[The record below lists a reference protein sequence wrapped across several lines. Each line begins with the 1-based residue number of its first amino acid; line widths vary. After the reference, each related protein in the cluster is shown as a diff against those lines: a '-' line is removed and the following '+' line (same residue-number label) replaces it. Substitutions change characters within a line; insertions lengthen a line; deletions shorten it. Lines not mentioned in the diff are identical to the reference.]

1 MAFAP
6 MDPLFGVPSR
16 VSISWSMS
24 RCSLASKPISAGPIS
39 SRTAST
45 ACSTPLPPYRLGSP
59 SRRSTAS
66 KAPVE
71 APEGTAARAMVPS
84 SRAISTSTV
93 GLPRESRTS
102 RAPTASM
109 IAIRLSCGMPN
120 RYGPSLSADPPC
132 ADHRPAARNRPRG
145 SRSELAGHRT
155 NRCAQGG
162 LRVLAV
168 LTRLQHEREESRAE
182 VVAGRRALSQV
193 EPAGR
198 RQTRGHLVCASEGGK
213 AVRYAVHGRAPVRLL
228 VRLDQLPVGR
238 HVLGGLG
245 VTIGEHV
252 RVTTDQ
258 LVHDAAGHVVDP
270 ERHVSVL
277 LRHPRVE
284 EHLQQDVAELL
295 CHVHAVPGL
304 DGLDQLVGLLD
315 EVRHERLVS
324 LLRVPGAAI
333 CRTQTVHHRDQVE
346 QACSRHV
353 IGPDNDLDLWR
364 VGTRGDCR
372 GQRIGQTGVAVG
384 GTDPDHLS
392 VDRPV
397 EQQLGQR
404 NRGHLA
410 KVHGRNTRLLYGD
423 QLGLVLIPGEDVDRV
438 GQRCPRIAGE
448 QAGGDARGAEQQGES
463 MSHHVAGAHLAG
475 DGAPALIQ
483 FGSIGVS
490 AICVTSKAPY
500 RGLTVI
506 LTLPSSS
513 TIRVLLAWSS
523 FWIDSCIWTNA
534 IVEGEGLATLSMTL
548 RASETETVLPT
559 RSASS
564 RTYGARIRLSRASLT
579 LSSCPP
585 CASVLSSSGMDCASS
600 SLMTR
605 SWWRTAVSFTIA
617 AAPGCCVPQ
626 PDSARLAPI
635 TSASV
640 FRCCE
645 SVKAVPLVSS
655 ASSRHA
661 PRQPRCP
668 AGRLGSG
675 RSPTEGQR
683 CPAAAD
689 QPPWPSSARAPRSYG
704 QAP

>member
-109 IAIRLSCGMPN
+109 IAIRLSCGVPN
-120 RYGPSLSADPPC
+120 RYGPCLSADPPG
-132 ADHRPAARNRPRG
+132 ADHRPAARKRPRG
-145 SRSELAGHRT
+145 SSSELAGHHT
-155 NRCAQGG
+155 NRCAQDG

-168 LTRLQHEREESRAE
+168 LTCLQHEREKSRAE

-228 VRLDQLPVGR
+228 VRLDQLPAGR

-245 VTIGEHV
+245 VAIGEHV

-258 LVHDAAGHVVDP
+258 FVHDATGHVVDP

-277 LRHPRVE
+277 LRHTRVE
-284 EHLQQDVAELL
+284 DHLQQDVAELL

-333 CRTQTVHHRDQVE
+333 CRTQPVHDRDQVE
-346 QACSRHV
+346 QARSRHV

-372 GQRIGQTGVAVG
+372 GQRIGQTGIAVG
-384 GTDPDHLS
+384 GTDPDHVS
-392 VDRPV
+392 VDGPV
-397 EQQLGQR
+397 EQQLGQCD
-404 NRGHLA
+404 RGHLA

-423 QLGLVLIPGEDVDRV
+423 QLGLVLISGEDVDRV
-438 GQRCPRIAGE
+438 RQRCPRITGE
-448 QAGGDARGAEQQGES
+448 QAGGDPRGAEQQGEP
-463 MSHHVAGAHLAG
+463 MSHHVAGVHAL
-475 DGAPALIQ
+475 ALIQ

-490 AICVTSKAPY
+490 AIVVTSKAPY

-523 FWIDSCIWTNA
+523 FWIASCIWTNA
-534 IVEGEGLATLSMTL
+534 IVEGEGLATLAMTL
-548 RASETETVLPT
+548 RASEAETVLPT
-559 RSASS
+559 RLASS

-585 CASVLSSSGMDCASS
+585 WASVLSSSETDWASS
-600 SLMTR
+600 SLMTM

-617 AAPGCCVPQ
+617 AAPGCCAPQ

-635 TSASV
+635 TSVRV

-645 SVKAVPLVSS
+645 SAKAIPLVSS
-655 ASSRHA
+655 ASSRLA
-661 PRQPRCP
+661 PHGPRCP
-668 AGRLGSG
+668 A
-675 RSPTEGQR
+675 
-683 CPAAAD
+683 
-689 QPPWPSSARAPRSYG
+689 ARPG
-704 QAP
+704 

>member
-258 LVHDAAGHVVDP
+258 LKLV
-270 ERHVSVL
+270 R
-277 LRHPRVE
+277 RHPHVFADGDAE
-284 EHLQQDVAELL
+284 TSEDVAANWELIKADEKP
-295 CHVHAVPGL
+295 HRSSPM
-304 DGLDQLVGLLD
+304 DGIPDLL
-315 EVRHERLVS
+315 
-324 LLRVPGAAI
+324 
-333 CRTQTVHHRDQVE
+333 
-346 QACSRHV
+346 
-353 IGPDNDLDLWR
+353 
-364 VGTRGDCR
+364 
-372 GQRIGQTGVAVG
+372 
-384 GTDPDHLS
+384 
-392 VDRPV
+392 
-397 EQQLGQR
+397 
-404 NRGHLA
+404 
-410 KVHGRNTRLLYGD
+410 
-423 QLGLVLIPGEDVDRV
+423 
-438 GQRCPRIAGE
+438 
-448 QAGGDARGAEQQGES
+448 
-463 MSHHVAGAHLAG
+463 
-475 DGAPALIQ
+475 PAL
-483 FGSIGVS
+483 
-490 AICVTSKAPY
+490 A
-500 RGLTVI
+500 
-506 LTLPSSS
+506 
-513 TIRVLLAWSS
+513 
-523 FWIDSCIWTNA
+523 
-534 IVEGEGLATLSMTL
+534 
-548 RASETETVLPT
+548 RADKV
-559 RSASS
+559 AS
-564 RTYGARIRLSRASLT
+564 
-579 LSSCPP
+579 
-585 CASVLSSSGMDCASS
+585 
-600 SLMTR
+600 
-605 SWWRTAVSFTIA
+605 
-617 AAPGCCVPQ
+617 
-626 PDSARLAPI
+626 RLA
-635 TSASV
+635 A
-640 FRCCE
+640 
-645 SVKAVPLVSS
+645 
-655 ASSRHA
+655 
-661 PRQPRCP
+661 
-668 AGRLGSG
+668 AGRLDLARSAVAGDDLGS
-675 RSPTEGQR
+675 RLFALVLEARENGQDPEAVLR
-683 CPAAAD
+683 AAVRVVA
-689 QPPWPSSARAPRSYG
+689 G
-704 QAP
+704 QL